1 MADYIAIANGGG
13 LGGTLVGGSASG
25 APARDNFF
33 SCFSLHSS
41 IFPKEKSRS
50 AICQSLSFSFVV
62 LVHLDIEEISGVT
75 DP

>member
-13 LGGTLVGGSASG
+13 LGGTPIGSASG
-25 APARDNFF
+25 APPARDNFF

-62 LVHLDIEEISGVT
+62 LVPLDIEEMFGVT
-75 DP
+75 HP